1 MVRLRVIFILI
12 GILQLP
18 VAKSKKIDIFEFD
31 LNALGEDYFKLKKNL
46 RNEEKRDE
54 KIYLKDLLE
63 NINGSNA
70 ADILSENRPNS
81 SILTKELCKL
91 KTIEVSLKLAKCG
104 RIRLNT
110 TSCDGSCKSSSHFI
124 INYNQQKITCYT
136 CKAYEFEYVK
146 HKVKCANGLNSFFL
160 VKSVKKCNC
169 LKNSE
174 NVYPVKL
181 INKF

>member
-1 MVRLRVIFILI
+1 MVWLRVFFILI

-18 VAKSKKIDIFEFD
+18 VALSKKIDIFEFD
-31 LNALGEDYFKLKKNL
+31 LKALGEDYFKLKKNS
-46 RNEEKRDE
+46 RDEEKRDG

-63 NINGSNA
+63 NINGSNT
-70 ADILSENRPNS
+70 ADILNENHPNS
-81 SILTKELCKL
+81 SVLPKKLCKL
-91 KTIEVSLKLAKCG
+91 KIIEVSLKLAECG

-124 INYNQQKITCYT
+124 INFNHQKITCYA

-146 HKVKCANGLNSFFL
+146 HKVRCAHGLNAFFL
-160 VKSVKKCNC
+160 VKSIKKCNC
-169 LKNSE
+169 FKNSE
-174 NVYPVKL
+174 NVIPVKL